1 MKKIILCTGGTGGHI
16 FPMIALYEELK
27 KNHKVKIITDSR
39 AIKYLDQVDDLT
51 IIPAESPYR
60 KKGFI
65 HFIKSAFI
73 IFISMIKSFFII
85 LFYKPNVVVGS
96 GGYVSFPV
104 LMIAR
109 FLKIKF
115 FLYETNSVLG
125 RVNQFFLPHCYK
137 LLTGYE
143 LISTFP
149 EKFNDKMVYVG
160 QLVRSQFNKIN
171 EEGLFYG
178 KTSKEDE
185 ALNILILGGSQGA
198 KVFGEKLPEKF
209 LSLAKKNVKL
219 SLSQQVQEDQI
230 KKVGSYYENNIKA
243 SQISEKKLG
252 FSFMLFTF
260 SNQIED
266 FVKKADIV
274 ICRSGSSTL
283 SELASANKPFIA
295 VPLKNSLDN
304 HQYHNAKY
312 YADQDCCWLVEDNQE
327 MGFKIERIIENV
339 FQTRVLLNHKI
350 ENLIKLKRGNPID
363 NFINQITK

>member
-27 KNHKVKIITDSR
+27 KNHKVKIITDDR
-39 AIKYLDQVDDLT
+39 AIKYLDQIDDLT

-60 KKGFI
+60 KKGLIHLIKFI
-65 HFIKSAFI
+65 FITL
-73 IFISMIKSFFII
+73 ISMIKSFFII

-96 GGYVSFPV
+96 GGYVSFPA

-125 RVNQFFLPHCYK
+125 RVNQLFLPHCYK

-143 LISTFP
+143 LISSFP

-171 EEGLFYG
+171 EEGKLYG
-178 KTSKEDE
+178 TTVKDSGS
-185 ALNILILGGSQGA
+185 LNVLILGGSQGA
-198 KVFGEKLPEKF
+198 KIFGEKLPEKF
-209 LSLAKKNVKL
+209 LSLSRKKVNL
-219 SLSQQVQEDQI
+219 SISQQVQEDQLST
-230 KKVGSYYENNIKA
+230 VGKFYERNIKS
-243 SQISEKKLG
+243 SQINDKELL

-339 FQTRVLLNHKI
+339 FRTRVLLNHKI

>member
-16 FPMIALYEELK
+16 FPMTALYEQLK
-27 KNHKVKIITDSR
+27 KNHKVKIITDNR
-39 AIKYLDQVDDLT
+39 AIKYLDQVDHLT

-60 KKGFI
+60 KKGII
-65 HFIKSAFI
+65 HLIKSIFI

-85 LFYKPNVVVGS
+85 AFFRPNVVVGS

-125 RVNQFFLPHCYK
+125 RVNQLFLPHCYK

-143 LISTFP
+143 LISSFP
-149 EKFNDKMVYVG
+149 DTLKDKIIHVG
-160 QLVRSQFNKIN
+160 QLVRSQFIKIN
-171 EEGLFYG
+171 EDDMFDR
-178 KTSKEDE
+178 KISKENGK
-185 ALNILILGGSQGA
+185 LNVLILGGSQGA

-219 SLSQQVQEDQI
+219 SLNQQVQEDQI
-230 KKVGSYYENNIKA
+230 KNIGNYYENNIKT
-243 SQISEKKLG
+243 SQNNEKKLR

-266 FVKKADIV
+266 FIKKADIV

-312 YADQDCCWLVEDNQE
+312 YADQDCCWLVEDDQE
-327 MGFKIERIIENV
+327 MSFKIERILENV
-339 FQTRVLLNHKI
+339 FRTRVLLNHKI
-350 ENLIKLKRGNPID
+350 ENLIKLKRGNPIE

>member
-73 IFISMIKSFFII
+73 IFISMIKNFFII
-85 LFYKPNVVVGS
+85 LFYKPNIVVGS

-125 RVNQFFLPHCYK
+125 RVNQLFLPYCYK

-143 LISTFP
+143 LISSFP
-149 EKFNDKMVYVG
+149 KKFNNKMVYVG

-171 EEGLFYG
+171 EEGLFCG
-178 KTSKEDE
+178 KTSKENE

-198 KVFGEKLPEKF
+198 KVFAEKLPEKF

-230 KKVGSYYENNIKA
+230 KKVGSYYESNIKA
-243 SQISEKKLG
+243 SQINEKKLW

-283 SELASANKPFIA
+283 SELASVNKPFIA

-339 FQTRVLLNHKI
+339 FRTRVLLNHKI
-350 ENLIKLKRGNPID
+350 ENLIKLKKGNPID

>member
-1 MKKIILCTGGTGGHI
+1 
-16 FPMIALYEELK
+16 
-27 KNHKVKIITDSR
+27 
-39 AIKYLDQVDDLT
+39 
-51 IIPAESPYR
+51 
-60 KKGFI
+60 
-65 HFIKSAFI
+65 
-73 IFISMIKSFFII
+73 
-85 LFYKPNVVVGS
+85 VVGS

-125 RVNQFFLPHCYK
+125 RVNQLFLPHCYK

-143 LISTFP
+143 LISSFP
-149 EKFNDKMVYVG
+149 EKFKDKMVYVG

-171 EEGLFYG
+171 EEGKLYG
-178 KTSKEDE
+178 TTVKDGGS
-185 ALNILILGGSQGA
+185 LNVLILGGSQGA
-198 KVFGEKLPEKF
+198 KIFGEKLPEKF
-209 LSLAKKNVKL
+209 LSLSRKKVNL
-219 SLSQQVQEDQI
+219 SISQQVQEDQLST
-230 KKVGSYYENNIKA
+230 VGKFYEGNIKS
-243 SQISEKKLG
+243 SQINDKELL

-260 SNQIED
+260 SNQIEN

-312 YADQDCCWLVEDNQE
+312 YADQDCCWLVEDDQE
-327 MGFKIERIIENV
+327 MSFKIERILENV
-339 FQTRVLLNHKI
+339 FRTRVLLNHKI

>member
-27 KNHKVKIITDSR
+27 KNHKVKIITDNR
-39 AIKYLDQVDDLT
+39 AIKYLDQIDDLT

-65 HFIKSAFI
+65 HLIKSAFI
-73 IFISMIKSFFII
+73 ILISMIKSFFII

-125 RVNQFFLPHCYK
+125 RVNQLFLPHCYK

-143 LISTFP
+143 LISSFP

-171 EEGLFYG
+171 EEGKLYETTVKDSG
-178 KTSKEDE
+178 S
-185 ALNILILGGSQGA
+185 LNVLILGGSQGA
-198 KVFGEKLPEKF
+198 KIFGEKLPEKF
-209 LSLAKKNVKL
+209 LSLSRKKVNL
-219 SLSQQVQEDQI
+219 SISQQVQEDQLST
-230 KKVGSYYENNIKA
+230 VGKFYERNIKS
-243 SQISEKKLG
+243 SQINDKELL

-312 YADQDCCWLVEDNQE
+312 YADQDCCWLVEDDQE
-327 MGFKIERIIENV
+327 MCFKIERILENV
-339 FQTRVLLNHKI
+339 FRTRVLLNHKI
-350 ENLIKLKRGNPID
+350 ENLIKLKTGNPID

>member
-16 FPMIALYEELK
+16 FPMVALYEELK
-27 KNHKVKIITDSR
+27 KNHKVKIITDNR
-39 AIKYLDQVDDLT
+39 ATKYLDQVDDLT

-60 KKGFI
+60 KKGII
-65 HFIKSAFI
+65 HLIKSAYI
-73 IFISMIKSFFII
+73 ICISIIKSFFII

-104 LMIAR
+104 LIVAR
-109 FLKIKF
+109 FLKVKF

-125 RVNQFFLPHCYK
+125 RVNQLFLPHCYK

-143 LISTFP
+143 LISSFP
-149 EKFNDKMVYVG
+149 DKLKYKIIHVG
-160 QLVRSQFNKIN
+160 QLVRSQFIKIN
-171 EEGLFYG
+171 EESLVYS
-178 KTSKEDE
+178 KTTNDDE
-185 ALNILILGGSQGA
+185 ALNVLILGGSQGA

-209 LSLAKKNVKL
+209 LLLAKKKIKL
-219 SLSQQVQEDQI
+219 SLSQQVHEDQI
-230 KKVGSYYENNIKA
+230 KKIDSYYEDNIKA
-243 SQISEKKLG
+243 SQINEKNLE
-252 FSFMLFTF
+252 FNFMLFTF

-283 SELASANKPFIA
+283 SELVSVNKPFIA

-312 YADQDCCWLVEDNQE
+312 YADQGCCWLVEDDQE
-327 MGFKIERIIENV
+327 MDFKIERILENI
-339 FQTRVLLNHKI
+339 FRTKVLLNHKI
-350 ENLIKLKRGNPID
+350 ENLIKLKKGNPID
-363 NFINQITK
+363 NFINQITE

>member
-27 KNHKVKIITDSR
+27 KNHKVKIITDNR
-39 AIKYLDQVDDLT
+39 ATKYLDKVDDLT

-60 KKGFI
+60 KKGII
-65 HFIKSAFI
+65 HLIKSIFI

-85 LFYKPNVVVGS
+85 TFFRPNIVVGS

-104 LMIAR
+104 LMVTR

-125 RVNQFFLPHCYK
+125 RVNQLFLPHCYK

-143 LISTFP
+143 LIASFP
-149 EKFNDKMVYVG
+149 DTLKDKMVYVG

-171 EEGLFYG
+171 EDGLVYA
-178 KTSKEDE
+178 KTTKDDE
-185 ALNILILGGSQGA
+185 ALNVLILGGSQGA

-209 LSLAKKNVKL
+209 LLLAKKNVKL

-243 SQISEKKLG
+243 FQINEKDLG
-252 FSFMLFTF
+252 FNFMLFTF

-266 FVKKADIV
+266 FIKKADIV

-312 YADQDCCWLVEDNQE
+312 YADQDCCWLVEDDQE
-327 MGFKIERIIENV
+327 MSFKIEKILENV
-339 FQTRVLLNHKI
+339 FRTRVLLNHKI
-350 ENLIKLKRGNPID
+350 KNLIKLKRGNPID